1 MVINNI
7 SAITD
12 LEKVSRYQNTNPIH
26 AQSKA
31 EKTGSFD
38 ALLQSAMGLVT
49 ETNDYSNKSEEEEIK
64 FATGEADNL
73 HDLMI
78 AQQKAAI
85 SLQYT
90 VAVKNAAVES
100 YKTIMNMQF

>member
-1 MVINNI
+1 MNINNI
-7 SAITD
+7 SAIKD
-12 LEKVSRYQNTNPIH
+12 LESVSRYTTYNPIN
-26 AQSKA
+26 AQTKA

-38 ALLQSAMGLVT
+38 VLLNSAMGLVT

-64 FATGEADNL
+64 FATGESDNL

-78 AQQKAAI
+78 AQQKAAV

-90 VAVKNAAVES
+90 VAVKNAAVQA
-100 YKTIMNMQF
+100 YNTIMNMQF

>member
-26 AQSKA
+26 AQSKT

-64 FATGEADNL
+64 FATGESDNL

-78 AQQKAAI
+78 AQKKAAI

>member
-1 MVINNI
+1 MWLIM
-7 SAITD
+7 SE
-12 LEKVSRYQNTNPIH
+12 EKKKIYR
-26 AQSKA
+26 
-31 EKTGSFD
+31 E
-38 ALLQSAMGLVT
+38 
-49 ETNDYSNKSEEEEIK
+49 SNKSEEEEIK
-64 FATGEADNL
+64 FATGESDNL

-85 SLQYT
+85 SPQYT